1 MLEEHVTDLLPGYA
15 LGCLDEADLL
25 KVARHLP
32 HCAACRSELAT
43 YWAAAD
49 QLALAAPTLIPPP
62 DLKNRML
69 QRVEQAAKQAAA
81 SSGASAQL
89 AAPAAP
95 EAASALRVPASP
107 HPRVTSPLSGAR
119 SANGMQDGHLPG
131 GARGWQGNSLLA
143 AFRSIFTNPV
153 RLAIGVLVLLIA
165 FMGISNYLLWQR
177 VNALQAR
184 VPQGNVQIVH
194 LDGTNNA
201 PLAQGYLMVFPNETY
216 GTLVVENAPLLQ
228 PGYQYQLWLNRDG
241 KRSNGGVFSV
251 SDDGYGTMEV
261 IAGEPL
267 TTYQSFG
274 ITIEP
279 SGGSSGPTGK
289 KVLGGKL

>member
-1 MLEEHVTDLLPGYA
+1 MLEEHVTDLLPGYT

-32 HCAACRSELAT
+32 QCAACRNELST

-49 QLALAAPTLIPPP
+49 QLALAAPSRIPPP
-62 DLKNRML
+62 DLKNRVL
-69 QRVEQAAKQAAA
+69 RRVEQAAQQA
-81 SSGASAQL
+81 
-89 AAPAAP
+89 AAP
-95 EAASALRVPASP
+95 EASAPHVSASP
-107 HPRVTSPLSGAR
+107 RPRVISSRP
-119 SANGMQDGHLPG
+119 ANGMQDGHMPG
-131 GARGWQGNSLLA
+131 RARGGQAHGLLA
-143 AFRSIFTNPV
+143 AFRSLFTNPV
-153 RLAIGVLVLLIA
+153 RLAIGVLVLLLA

-184 VPQGNVQIVH
+184 VPQGNLQVVH
-194 LDGTNNA
+194 LAGTDNA

-216 GTLVVENAPLLQ
+216 GTLVVKNAPPLQ
-228 PGYQYQLWLNRDG
+228 PGYQYQLWLVRDG

-251 SDDGYGTMEV
+251 SEDGYGTLEV
-261 IAGEPL
+261 TAKAPL

-279 SGGSSGPTGK
+279 HGGSPGPTGK
-289 KVLGGKL
+289 KVLGGSL